1 MSLAAK
7 HYKVQ
12 SWKCNNI
19 QCSLCAVEEIP
30 QTRPQTTGAQCCFQ
44 YNIHIFHFV
53 RLLKLW
59 FLLAKSKWTLLS
71 FLYPSH
77 KHHSIII
84 INSLLGETCLLNC
97 GHHNKRRQVHRSMLI
112 LIPASHPFII
122 LFTLFHT
129 LNTFFFA
136 RLPNCSCLL
145 LLSFVYFQLIIFI
158 N

>member
-1 MSLAAK
+1 MRSWRNTTDQATDYWSTMLFS
-7 HYKVQ
+7 VQ
-12 SWKCNNI
+12 YTYSILYVYWN
-19 QCSLCAVEEIP
+19 
-30 QTRPQTTGAQCCFQ
+30 
-44 YNIHIFHFV
+44 YD
-53 RLLKLW
+53 
-59 FLLAKSKWTLLS
+59 FLLAKLKWTLLS

-84 INSLLGETCLLNC
+84 INSLLEKNCLLNC

-112 LIPASHPFII
+112 LISASHPFII

-145 LLSFVYFQLIIFI
+145 LLSFVFFQLIIFI